1 MLRITRE
8 TDYGV
13 VLLTRLATAG
23 EGVML
28 AASDLAND
36 TRIPQPT
43 VSKILKVLTR
53 GGILASHRG
62 AKGGYSL
69 LRSPEAI
76 TVAEII
82 EILEGPIALTDC
94 VDQPAGNH
102 ADCQHVGTC
111 PVQANWNRIN
121 RAIQDTLAAISL
133 AEMAKGAPPLRA
145 NGNGVG
151 IGADGT
157 NGSAAG
163 GLAGNGN
170 GSGGDAPNG
179 STSGGGEPAQPMQV

>member
-133 AEMAKGAPPLRA
+133 AEMANGAPPLRT
-145 NGNGVG
+145 NGNGAG
-151 IGADGT
+151 GKNGAQT
-157 NGSAAG
+157 

-170 GSGGDAPNG
+170 GAGGDATNG
-179 STSGGGEPAQPMQV
+179 GASGGGEPVQPMQV